1 MLEGRAA
8 GEYMRGYTSMIRRE
22 PLGIVGGIAP
32 WNYPLMMAVW
42 KLAPALAAG
51 NVQVLKP
58 SEQTPLSLL
67 RFAELAQDVIP
78 AGVLNV
84 VTGDGVPVGER
95 IVTHPDVRL
104 VSLTGD
110 VETGKMIARTAAD
123 TLKRVHL
130 ELGGKAPV
138 VVFDDADPAAV
149 AEGIKIAGYWNS
161 GQDCTAA
168 SRVVAGPKIYDRLLE
183 ELVPAVESL
192 KVGDPAEGDEIE
204 MGPVISKAQQER
216 VLGFLDRAKGAA
228 RCSPAAATNGDR
240 GFFVKPTVVADVG
253 QDDEI
258 VQREVFGPVVTVQR
272 FADDDE
278 AIAWANDVR
287 YGLAASVWTR
297 DVGRALSRGA
307 GAAVRDGL
315 DQRPHPARL
324 RDAARRL
331 QGVGLRQ
338 GPLDVLAR
346 GLHADQARDGEARLM
361 ATDAAVTQVPGQH
374 DAGEKGLKTGAL
386 RFVSSV
392 VIGVASTAPG
402 YSLAATLGFI
412 TAIVG
417 IGYQAPMII
426 VLAFVPMYLI
436 ALAFKY
442 MNQADPDCGT
452 TFTWAARAFGPVT
465 GWIGGWAVIYAD
477 MLVMASLA
485 QIAGSYTFLLFGADK
500 AAASTFWVGVAG
512 VIWIL
517 IMSWICYVGV
527 ELSARTQY
535 FLLARRDRHPRRLRG
550 RRARQGLHRRSARLR
565 APVAELAEPVRH
577 RLVRSAHVG
586 AAARRSSST
595 GAGTRPSRST
605 RRPRTRPGRPAAR
618 PSSVP
623 SSCSGS
629 TSSSRSPRRRTTASG
644 S

>member
-1 MLEGRAA
+1 MTSAVTSYKNFVGGEWVEAVEGETMAVLNPATEETIAEVPRCGAEDVDAAVQAAKEALPGWLETTPGERAEVLLKLADLIDEHTEELAELESRNVGKPLSYARDEMPVCSDNLRFFAGAARLLEGKSA

-67 RFAELAQDVIP
+67 HFARLAQDVIP

-110 VETGKMIARTAAD
+110 VETGKIVARNAAD

-192 KVGDPAEGDEIE
+192 KVGDPAESDEIE

-216 VLGFLDRAKGAA
+216 VLGFLDRAKGATVLTGGGSDG
-228 RCSPAAATNGDR
+228 RAA
-240 GFFVKPTVVADVG
+240 GFFVAPTVVTEVA
-253 QDDEI
+253 QDAEI

-278 AIAWANDVR
+278 AIRFANDVE

-297 DVGRALSRGA
+297 DVGRALR
-307 GAAVRDGL
+307 
-315 DQRPHPARL
+315 
-324 RDAARRL
+324 
-331 QGVGLRQ
+331 
-338 GPLDVLAR
+338 
-346 GLHADQARDGEARLM
+346 
-361 ATDAAVTQVPGQH
+361 
-374 DAGEKGLKTGAL
+374 
-386 RFVSSV
+386 
-392 VIGVASTAPG
+392 
-402 YSLAATLGFI
+402 
-412 TAIVG
+412 
-417 IGYQAPMII
+417 
-426 VLAFVPMYLI
+426 
-436 ALAFKY
+436 
-442 MNQADPDCGT
+442 
-452 TFTWAARAFGPVT
+452 AARALQFGTV
-465 GWIGGWAVIYAD
+465 WINDHIPLVSEMPHGGYKRSGYGKDLSAYSLEDYTQIKH
-477 MLVMASLA
+477 VMAKL
-485 QIAGSYTFLLFGADK
+485 D
-500 AAASTFWVGVAG
+500 
-512 VIWIL
+512 
-517 IMSWICYVGV
+517 
-527 ELSARTQY
+527 
-535 FLLARRDRHPRRLRG
+535 
-550 RRARQGLHRRSARLR
+550 
-565 APVAELAEPVRH
+565 
-577 RLVRSAHVG
+577 
-586 AAARRSSST
+586 
-595 GAGTRPSRST
+595 
-605 RRPRTRPGRPAAR
+605 
-618 PSSVP
+618 
-623 SSCSGS
+623 
-629 TSSSRSPRRRTTASG
+629 
-644 S
+644 